1 MWDVAAP
8 SYHAVKLQ
16 PARQLQTIQ
25 RPDNQQFHQLLLSLQ
40 LQKKS
45 LRLTRVCKTVWFTIS
60 VLTTKQLQLA
70 TELGSSSL
78 THSVTLQVFTY
89 LVDCSLAHCCLVRD
103 AHSLSGRSLETIR
116 LPYWF
121 CGDNR
126 PIKLM
131 NIYAVS
137 LTDSKHCTTE
147 SAVSVVSV

>member
-1 MWDVAAP
+1 M
-8 SYHAVKLQ
+8 LQ
-16 PARQLQTIQ
+16 HPHIMQSNYNQHDNYRQYRDQIINSFTNYYRVCNLE
-25 RPDNQQFHQLLLSLQ
+25 
-40 LQKKS
+40 KKS